1 MSGTQYGSWYLTHVK
16 QPWCNTD
23 VTIFKHVRLFHSKLP
38 IVWVLIKGGNY
49 LKKYGNSCIDIL
61 DATQM
66 HVCVITCFNNKS
78 MATHSQ
84 RRFPCTC
91 CKISMYSITTLWQVV
106 WPRHGWMAAMSGP
119 ASSHARLV
127 LSSAWFCDAVGKS
140 YLSLNQL
147 ILPPIL
153 NRWKALI
160 RLSSCPHNVCIY

>member
-1 MSGTQYGSWYLTHVK
+1 MQHRCYYIRAWVSISLKASNRVGTNQRW
-16 QPWCNTD
+16 Q
-23 VTIFKHVRLFHSKLP
+23 LFE
-38 IVWVLIKGGNY
+38 
-49 LKKYGNSCIDIL
+49 YGNSCIDIL

-66 HVCVITCFNNKS
+66 HVCVITCFTNKS

-84 RRFPCTC
+84 RRFSCTC
-91 CKISMYSITTLWQVV
+91 CKIWMYSITTLWQVV

-119 ASSHARLV
+119 ASSHTRLV
-127 LSSAWFCDAVGKS
+127 LSSAWFCDAVGES